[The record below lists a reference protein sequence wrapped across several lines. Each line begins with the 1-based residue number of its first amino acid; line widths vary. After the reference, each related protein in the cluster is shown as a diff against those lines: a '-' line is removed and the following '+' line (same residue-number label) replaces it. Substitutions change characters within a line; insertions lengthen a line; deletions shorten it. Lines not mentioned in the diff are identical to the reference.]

1 MQARLLYHEAAT
13 LEATDA
19 KAPYKQRM
27 ELLQSALSS
36 AIAANDLCPES
47 LSCAALRATI
57 IVNVL
62 VEATA
67 SSGAAGSTVKPALP
81 SGELCE
87 ELRYQLSGAMEA
99 CGRALASHSQLAE
112 PSIAI
117 NADQMK
123 TCDPC
128 SLVSAILM
136 SSTARGC
143 IFDWQEPH
151 AARAVQGGPSMM
163 SMSCGTLTAC
173 LLSLVFPP
181 LLCSECLTRAADQET
196 PRRRM
201 RRSGRSSAACGM
213 FCAAVA
219 RCWRRPAK
227 SPSMG
232 MSISFS
238 AS

>member
-1 MQARLLYHEAAT
+1 
-13 LEATDA
+13 
-19 KAPYKQRM
+19 M

-67 SSGAAGSTVKPALP
+67 STGTSGSTAKPALP

-99 CGRALASHSQLAE
+99 CGRALASQTQLAE

-128 SLVSAILM
+128 SLVSAMLTT
-136 SSTARGC
+136 STASL
-143 IFDWQEPH
+143 
-151 AARAVQGGPSMM
+151 SMHRQ
-163 SMSCGTLTAC
+163 
-173 LLSLVFPP
+173 
-181 LLCSECLTRAADQET
+181 TRAQYH
-196 PRRRM
+196 
-201 RRSGRSSAACGM
+201 
-213 FCAAVA
+213 
-219 RCWRRPAK
+219 K
-227 SPSMG
+227 L
-232 MSISFS
+232 FS
-238 AS
+238 RWAMPDESCIGS

>member
-67 SSGAAGSTVKPALP
+67 SSGAAGSTAKPALP

-136 SSTARGC
+136 TSTASFCVIDGQ
-143 IFDWQEPH
+143 DLH
-151 AARAVQGGPSMM
+151 AAKAVQDGSAMI
-163 SMSCGTLTAC
+163 SESRRTLTAR
-173 LLSLVFPP
+173 LLSL
-181 LLCSECLTRAADQET
+181 
-196 PRRRM
+196 
-201 RRSGRSSAACGM
+201 M
-213 FCAAVA
+213 FFSCCAA
-219 RCWRRPAK
+219 
-227 SPSMG
+227 SS
-232 MSISFS
+232 
-238 AS
+238 